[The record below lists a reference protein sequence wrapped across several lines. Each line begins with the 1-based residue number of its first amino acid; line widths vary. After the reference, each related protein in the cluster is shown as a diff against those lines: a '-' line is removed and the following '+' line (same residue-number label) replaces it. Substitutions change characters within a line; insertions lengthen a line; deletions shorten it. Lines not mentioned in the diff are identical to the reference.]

1 MLKGTNSCMTI
12 KMTIKQPTLFS
23 LTVKAIV
30 VHTVTYFLMGI
41 LAATLLNY
49 AERFARPEMVCW
61 MRPTTDPMVMA
72 GVLFQPL
79 RGIVFALVFF
89 PLREQLF
96 AKRKG
101 WLLMWWLLV
110 ALGILAPFGPTPGSI
125 EGLVYTVIP
134 WTDQLLGWLEVVPQA
149 LLLSL
154 GLWLWVRDA
163 RNRWLNWSLGIA
175 FVIVMLLPLLGLWV
189 TV

>member
-1 MLKGTNSCMTI
+1 MESKPL
-12 KMTIKQPTLFS
+12 TLAT
-23 LTVKAIV
+23 LLVKTVV

-41 LAATLLNY
+41 LAATFLNY
-49 AERFARPEMVCW
+49 TERFARPELICW

-79 RGIVFALVFF
+79 RGIIFALVFF

-96 AKRKG
+96 GKRNG
-101 WLLMWWLLV
+101 WLLLWWLLV
-110 ALGILAPFGPTPGSI
+110 ALGILATFGPAPGSI

-149 LLLSL
+149 FLLSL
-154 GLWLWVRDA
+154 GLWLWVRA
-163 RNRWLNWSLGIA
+163 GEKWWLNWLLGTLFGI
-175 FVIVMLLPLLGLWV
+175 ILLLPILGLLV
-189 TV
+189 TA

>member
-1 MLKGTNSCMTI
+1 MIESKAL
-12 KMTIKQPTLFS
+12 TLVT
-23 LTVKAIV
+23 LLVKTVV
-30 VHTVTYFLMGI
+30 VHTITYFLMGI
-41 LAATLLNY
+41 GAATFLNY
-49 AERFARPEMVCW
+49 AERFARPEMICW

-96 AKRKG
+96 GKRNG
-101 WLLMWWLLV
+101 WLLLWWLLV
-110 ALGILAPFGPTPGSI
+110 ALGILGTFGPAPGSI

-134 WTDQLLGWLEVVPQA
+134 WTEQVLGWLEVIPQA

-154 GLWLWVRDA
+154 GLWLWVRHA
-163 RNRWLNWSLGIA
+163 HQRWLNWLFGMA
-175 FVIVMLLPLLGLWV
+175 FVVIIVLPILGLIV
-189 TV
+189 TR